1 MAEKIEERIE
11 QLVQEL
17 TEKNEALSVAKA
29 RVWVELLW
37 SDFESSYAKAGYD
50 YKGAEVAEKVIRQW
64 INSYGDRI
72 HEFAGNNPKYAHLL
86 KTEDGSLQ

>member
-1 MAEKIEERIE
+1 MQERIE

-17 TEKNEALSVAKA
+17 LGKNKILSESKA
-29 RVWVELLW
+29 RVWIELLW

-50 YKGAEVAEKVIRQW
+50 YKGAEVSEKIIRQW
-64 INSYGDRI
+64 IESYGDRI

-86 KTEDGSLQ
+86 NAEDDLIQ

>member
-1 MAEKIEERIE
+1 MQNRIE

-17 TEKNEALSVAKA
+17 ATKNDALSVLKA
-29 RVWVELLW
+29 RVWIELLW

-50 YKGAEVAEKVIRQW
+50 YKGSDVTEKVIRQW

-86 KTEDGSLQ
+86 NIEDDLIQ